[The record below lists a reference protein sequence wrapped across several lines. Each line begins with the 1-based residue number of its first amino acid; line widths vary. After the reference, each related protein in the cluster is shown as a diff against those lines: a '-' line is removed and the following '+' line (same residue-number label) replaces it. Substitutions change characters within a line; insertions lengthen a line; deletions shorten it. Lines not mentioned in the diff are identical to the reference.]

1 MWVVIEQQY
10 SKYYQSVCIKSG
22 RTHYTCVYLSCFVI
36 YDTLIFPWS
45 HIQQECVY
53 GFTWLWTNHLSP
65 FCSLEANL
73 ACVFLLFLFILFFL
87 WLLTLAITTITI
99 TGGEVS
105 KYGKVRC
112 RMAGVR
118 ERACCELRPASIIH
132 LSVALYKQDLWQRGR
147 HTKTHTHG
155 AREELWKIQR
165 ERCVRVEKDRLD
177 LTFDDKHLGMM
188 YCRLGAVHVFISVF
202 NIQCGI

>member
-1 MWVVIEQQY
+1 M
-10 SKYYQSVCIKSG
+10 
-22 RTHYTCVYLSCFVI
+22 
-36 YDTLIFPWS
+36 
-45 HIQQECVY
+45 
-53 GFTWLWTNHLSP
+53 
-65 FCSLEANL
+65 
-73 ACVFLLFLFILFFL
+73 
-87 WLLTLAITTITI
+87 TLAITTITI

-155 AREELWKIQR
+155 AREENTKRAVCPGRKRQT
-165 ERCVRVEKDRLD
+165 RLD
-177 LTFDDKHLGMM
+177 
-188 YCRLGAVHVFISVF
+188 I
-202 NIQCGI
+202 

>member
-1 MWVVIEQQY
+1 MILWY
-10 SKYYQSVCIKSG
+10 SRGLIYSRNVCMGLHGCGPITFLPSVLLKLTW
-22 RTHYTCVYLSCFVI
+22 RVCFC
-36 YDTLIFPWS
+36 YF
-45 HIQQECVY
+45 
-53 GFTWLWTNHLSP
+53 F
-65 FCSLEANL
+65 
-73 ACVFLLFLFILFFL
+73 FLLFFL

-188 YCRLGAVHVFISVF
+188 YCCLGAVHVFISVF

>member
-1 MWVVIEQQY
+1 MILWY
-10 SKYYQSVCIKSG
+10 SRGLIYSRNVCMGLHGCGPITFLPSVLLK
-22 RTHYTCVYLSCFVI
+22 L
-36 YDTLIFPWS
+36 
-45 HIQQECVY
+45 
-53 GFTWLWTNHLSP
+53 TWLVC
-65 FCSLEANL
+65 FCY
-73 ACVFLLFLFILFFL
+73 FFFILFFL